1 MSRLCEEISG
11 LPALPQTTAAVYR
24 QLLWVER
31 ERAAERSAQTPNI
44 LIEKLTN
51 VYGWNYDRCID
62 DATPAPK
69 TK

>member
-31 ERAAERSAQTPNI
+31 ERAAERSARTPDI
-44 LIEKLTN
+44 K
-51 VYGWNYDRCID
+51 VASHR
-62 DATPAPK
+62 
-69 TK
+69 